1 MIFMD
6 YREIL
11 LRKLAMLLVWLII
24 ITVGIEILKVTGA
37 IGVFGILFNA
47 LLSSKH
53 WAMLLSTIIGSL
65 IGVGIAAAMDR

>member
-1 MIFMD
+1 MD

-24 ITVGIEILKVTGA
+24 ITVGIEILKVTGV
-37 IGVFGILFNA
+37 IGVFSILFNA
-47 LLSSKH
+47 FLSSKH
-53 WAMLLSTIIGSL
+53 GAMLLSTIIGSL

>member
-1 MIFMD
+1 MD

-11 LRKLAMLLVWLII
+11 LRELAMLLVWLII

-53 WAMLLSTIIGSL
+53 GAMLLSTIIGSL